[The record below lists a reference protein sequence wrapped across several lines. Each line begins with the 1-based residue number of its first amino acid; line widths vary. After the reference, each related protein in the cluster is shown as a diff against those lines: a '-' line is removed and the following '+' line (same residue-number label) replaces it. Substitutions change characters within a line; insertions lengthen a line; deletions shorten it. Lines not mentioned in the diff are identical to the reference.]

1 MEGNGGTFGYTR
13 FLSWPPCATCLPV
26 LMVIPFLSHFLPF
39 LFDIIANQT
48 PTRGV
53 SLFNRSNFAFRL
65 CSRHEIAC
73 HFIETQILCKLFD
86 TSVDFFG
93 IFRLTPK
100 LLLAFCDFFSG
111 DIIFK
116 ILENYWLEIIVRK
129 NCKRNS
135 VILVLCEMY
144 VISRYE
150 CSDSFW
156 DWIFKIIFVFRIFK
170 RKFKKETLIHIFL
183 YSKSFLYR
191 RKLLSASVKRV
202 SSLILMNLIANGVNW
217 IGNFVIRS
225 FNLLSIY
232 LDDQFS
238 LSTNV
243 S

>member
-1 MEGNGGTFGYTR
+1 MWI
-13 FLSWPPCATCLPV
+13 FL
-26 LMVIPFLSHFLPF
+26 
-39 LFDIIANQT
+39 
-48 PTRGV
+48 
-53 SLFNRSNFAFRL
+53 
-65 CSRHEIAC
+65 E
-73 HFIETQILCKLFD
+73 
-86 TSVDFFG
+86 FFVWH
-93 IFRLTPK
+93 RNC
-100 LLLAFCDFFSG
+100 FCDFFSG

-170 RKFKKETLIHIFL
+170 RKFKKETLILIFL